1 MFSKMIDNQNCLCVV
16 SASNGEWKSFIE
28 KAENI
33 PECKEDSPYKKIILN
48 RSEFINKYKSIYGMI
63 IPEGV
68 EDVLYIVKDNAPFVK
83 HVYISSKVKK
93 LAVVFDECGI
103 KKRSRIEFV
112 ISKNN
117 PYLECDE
124 YGSVYTK
131 DFKKLIY
138 LNQNN
143 HNRKNVINENC
154 EVVGAKSGIIVNS
167 KLTFPKNLKII
178 ENDALFTADE
188 KFIVPEGTEV
198 LGDSFILFK
207 NKKKQPGKII
217 IPASVKEIG
226 NSSEA
231 IYVVDENNP
240 YFSSENGAL
249 YTKGFKKFLKQ
260 KGAEELFINPA
271 CEELDFMCCSC
282 KKIYIPKS
290 VNTIQAKTS
299 HSFIISV
306 DEENPN
312 FSIWN
317 GSLYTKDF
325 GTLLYYLSN
334 ENNDLIIHPDCKKI
348 ADSATKIHYA
358 DESKRD
364 YGKGI
369 GKVDIPEILKDDKY
383 LPLLKQKLSSS
394 PDYRV
399 EEISDDS
406 DLSVGALKNR
416 ITAEDVLLN
425 DISVNKDMA
434 LPDNLILANKVRN
447 KKSYSPVY
455 SAPENMEYRED
466 QKEVLWN
473 NIPIDTK
480 IVGLIDKLNK
490 AGFETYFC
498 CSGHL
503 LKTEKITY
511 NNNGNTFWAY
521 ICSLC
526 EHNSICSGYI
536 MFKKEYKEIEKLF
549 AVEPK
554 SYSIEKQIMKYKVGR
569 NLSYIRVDRKRKKM
583 KQVTCIRFFYG
594 LTVEAQDKTIGQLE
608 KKLKKLISKES

>member
-1 MFSKMIDNQNCLCVV
+1 MFSKMLDNQNCLCVV
-16 SASNGEWKSFIE
+16 SASNGKWKSFIE

-154 EVVGAKSGIIVNS
+154 EVVGAKSGIIVSS

-249 YTKGFKKFLKQ
+249 YTKGFKKILLSS
-260 KGAEELFINPA
+260 ELNEI
-271 CEELDFMCCSC
+271 ET
-282 KKIYIPKS
+282 KKLMDMFFKR
-290 VNTIQAKTS
+290 
-299 HSFIISV
+299 HSFS
-306 DEENPN
+306 
-312 FSIWN
+312 
-317 GSLYTKDF
+317 
-325 GTLLYYLSN
+325 
-334 ENNDLIIHPDCKKI
+334 PDVY
-348 ADSATKIHYA
+348 SYVYG
-358 DESKRD
+358 KRD
-364 YGKGI
+364 LMYI
-369 GKVDIPEILKDDKY
+369 
-383 LPLLKQKLSSS
+383 
-394 PDYRV
+394 
-399 EEISDDS
+399 
-406 DLSVGALKNR
+406 
-416 ITAEDVLLN
+416 
-425 DISVNKDMA
+425 
-434 LPDNLILANKVRN
+434 
-447 KKSYSPVY
+447 KKS
-455 SAPENMEYRED
+455 
-466 QKEVLWN
+466 
-473 NIPIDTK
+473 
-480 IVGLIDKLNK
+480 
-490 AGFETYFC
+490 F
-498 CSGHL
+498 
-503 LKTEKITY
+503 
-511 NNNGNTFWAY
+511 
-521 ICSLC
+521 
-526 EHNSICSGYI
+526 
-536 MFKKEYKEIEKLF
+536 
-549 AVEPK
+549 
-554 SYSIEKQIMKYKVGR
+554 
-569 NLSYIRVDRKRKKM
+569 
-583 KQVTCIRFFYG
+583 
-594 LTVEAQDKTIGQLE
+594 
-608 KKLKKLISKES
+608 ISKELGVDERYNYSLVDIKGRKFKIDINRQGITQIKENDTVINKNDYNSRYYFIFNDMDTNQVKSIISKFL